1 LKTPTSDPK
10 PINENSIK
18 LYAAVLTKLNAI
30 RKELDEANSALSV
43 SERFFLSHDRYC
55 SELESLGIVSVKWRK
70 TRKIPPHWATPE
82 GPADA
87 DEGVV
92 ILDPFYAP
100 DDKPNPS
107 YNYETEL
114 GLLVPKEIA
123 TKILVLGFP

>member
-10 PINENSIK
+10 PINENRIK
-18 LYAAVLTKLNAI
+18 LYATVLTKLNAI
-30 RKELDEANSALSV
+30 RKELDEANSPLSA
-43 SERFFLSHDRYC
+43 SERFFLSHDRYY
-55 SELESLGIVSVKWRK
+55 SELESLGIVAVKWRK

-87 DEGVV
+87 EGVV

-100 DDKPNPS
+100 DDK
-107 YNYETEL
+107 L

-123 TKILVLGFP
+123 TKILVLGMP

>member
-1 LKTPTSDPK
+1 MPTSDPK

-92 ILDPFYAP
+92 ILDPLYGP
-100 DDKPNPS
+100 DKLHPS
-107 YNYETEL
+107 YNYKMEPC
-114 GLLVPKEIA
+114 LLVPKEIA
-123 TKILVLGFP
+123 TKILVLGLP